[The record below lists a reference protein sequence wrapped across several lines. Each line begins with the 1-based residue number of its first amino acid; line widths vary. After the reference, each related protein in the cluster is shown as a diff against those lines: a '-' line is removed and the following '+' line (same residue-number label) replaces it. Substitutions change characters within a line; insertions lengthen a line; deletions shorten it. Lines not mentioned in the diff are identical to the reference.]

1 MGKGPKNEKTAAET
15 VRLLHR
21 LATGYVELEQ
31 RLGKPLVTQYP
42 AERPITRRGLEQQAE
57 DLALEFRTRF
67 GLGTG
72 PIVDLVGLL
81 ELELSVRVF
90 VHPLDSK
97 VAGAFAYHDAV
108 GACIIVNAKHPA
120 GRRAW
125 TLAHELAHLLTRRHV
140 ASVLFVDEGPEKPPS
155 EQFAD
160 LFANAFLMPGVAVR
174 RGFAELA
181 QGDGRF
187 TARHLILLKHR
198 FRVSLEAM
206 TRRLE
211 GLGLLKRGTFE
222 SLKERGLNNELVRQ
236 VLGSPDDDATPPR
249 PPRFML
255 LAAEAY
261 SEDLLTEAQLAEM
274 LLMSRVDVRAL
285 LDALGD
291 DTNLAEGLQ

>member
-1 MGKGPKNEKTAAET
+1 MGQGPEEREDGGGNRTTPASPRDRIRRTRATA
-15 VRLLHR
+15 R
-21 LATGYVELEQ
+21 
-31 RLGKPLVTQYP
+31 KPLVTQYP

-140 ASVLFVDEGPEKPPS
+140 ASVLFVNEGPEKPPS

-261 SEDLLTEAQLAEM
+261 SKESPNRSTAPRRC
-274 LLMSRVDVRAL
+274 S
-285 LDALGD
+285 
-291 DTNLAEGLQ
+291 